1 MTKIKE
7 HLHNLIW
14 KIRRHFT
21 RRTVL
26 KKLIK
31 YYEEQYETELLMEEW
46 IIKRILDG
54 QKERRKELQE
64 KQAKIKEIEQYLD
77 FFYLKLKKK

>member
-1 MTKIKE
+1 MTIKE
-7 HLHNLIW
+7 HFKNLIW
-14 KIRRHFT
+14 KIRRYFT